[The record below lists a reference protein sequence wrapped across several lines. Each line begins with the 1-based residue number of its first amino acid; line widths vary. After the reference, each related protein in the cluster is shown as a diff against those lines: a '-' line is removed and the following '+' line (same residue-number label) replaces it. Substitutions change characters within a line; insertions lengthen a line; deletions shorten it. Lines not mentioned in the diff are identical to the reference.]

1 MRSSV
6 RWLFAGL
13 VTVHGL
19 IHLLGVVEGFGFA
32 DVQQLTQPVTPGAA
46 VLWLIAAVAVLASV
60 PFTLLRS
67 RGWWWLTAAAA
78 LVSQVAI
85 LTSWGDAKAGTA
97 ANVIMVLAAGYGY
110 RANSRRQQ

>member
-1 MRSSV
+1 M

-32 DVQQLTQPVTPGAA
+32 DIEQLTLPVAQGAA

-60 PFTLLRS
+60 PFTLLRP

-78 LVSQVAI
+78 LVSQIAI

-97 ANVIMVLAAGYGY
+97 VNVFMVLVAGYGY
-110 RANSRRQQ
+110 KANGRRQK